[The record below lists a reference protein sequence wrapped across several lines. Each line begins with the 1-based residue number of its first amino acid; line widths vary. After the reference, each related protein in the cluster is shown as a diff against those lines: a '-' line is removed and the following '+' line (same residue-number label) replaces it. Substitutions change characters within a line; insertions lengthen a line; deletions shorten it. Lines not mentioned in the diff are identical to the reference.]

1 MRQLVFVHGRAQEAK
16 DAHALKDQWIATLKE
31 GLAKSRLDLPIPE
44 SDIRFPFYGDTLD
57 GLVRGVPSDQV
68 AQVIVKGDNA
78 DEEERAFMRSVIQEV
93 QAKAKITDAKIAAA
107 AGQGVV
113 EKGPLNWEWLQ
124 GVLKAID
131 QNVPFASGASIALAT
146 NDVYQ
151 YLHNIGIRDQIEMG
165 VRQAL
170 QPDVPTVV
178 VGHSLGTV
186 VSYNLLRREGKA
198 SRWNVP
204 LYMTVG
210 SPLAVK
216 AIKKGLAPNKHPE
229 CVGKW
234 FNAMDERDVVALY
247 PLDDE
252 NFPISPSIDNKRD
265 VDNQTENRHG
275 IAGYL
280 NDKEVAKRIYDA
292 LVA

>member
-1 MRQLVFVHGRAQEAK
+1 MRQLVLVHGRAQEGK
-16 DAHALKDQWIATLKE
+16 DALALKNEWIAALRE
-31 GLAKSRLDLPIPE
+31 GLAKSGLDLPIPE
-44 SDIRFPFYGDTLD
+44 SSVRFPFYGDTLD
-57 GLVRGVPSDQV
+57 GLVRDVPPDQL
-68 AQVIVKGDNA
+68 AQVIVRAQGA
-78 DEEERAFMRSVIQEV
+78 DEEGRAFIKSIIREV
-93 QAKAKITDAKIAAA
+93 QAKAGITDAKISTV
-107 AGQGVV
+107 AGHGVLT
-113 EKGPLNWEWLQ
+113 KGPLNWEWLQ
-124 GVLKAID
+124 GVLKTID
-131 QNVPFASGASIALAT
+131 ENVPLASGASIALAT
-146 NDVYQ
+146 NDVYH
-151 YLHNIGIRDQIEMG
+151 YLHNIGIRDHLEMG

-178 VGHSLGTV
+178 VGHSLGSI

-204 LYMTVG
+204 LYMTLG

-234 FNAMDERDVVALY
+234 FNAMDERDLVALY

-252 NFPISPSIDNKRD
+252 HFPIVPSIENKRD
-265 VDNQTENRHG
+265 IDNHTQNRHG
-275 IAGYL
+275 IDGYL

-292 LVA
+292 LVT